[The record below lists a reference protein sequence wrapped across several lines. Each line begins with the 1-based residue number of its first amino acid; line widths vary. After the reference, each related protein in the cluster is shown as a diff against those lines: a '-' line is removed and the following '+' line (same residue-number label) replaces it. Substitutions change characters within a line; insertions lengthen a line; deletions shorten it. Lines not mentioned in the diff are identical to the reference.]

1 MPALEK
7 LSIDTPEQ
15 VALEFSLAT
24 VGSRF
29 LALAIDTLIQVACAA
44 VLFAGVGLA
53 ALAAQVSAGGPS
65 PWLAA
70 VVVIGLFLIYYAYFA
85 IFESVWNGQTPGKRA
100 IGLRVIHMSGR
111 PVGVFEA
118 ILRNIVR
125 IADQFPGIYAIGI
138 VSMFLTERSQ
148 RLGDLAA
155 GTVVVHEQ
163 AGSRG
168 REFVPEAATPG
179 VATTHHGASKLTPA
193 ELSVLELFLR
203 RRGQLDGDVRVRAA
217 ARVADRM
224 RERLGITATV
234 ENERLLE
241 ELVAEHKA
249 RGRFR

>member
-44 VLFAGVGLA
+44 VLFAGAGLA
-53 ALAAQVSAGGPS
+53 ALAAQVKAGES
-65 PWLAA
+65 SSWLAA

-85 IFESVWNGQTPGKRA
+85 VYETVWNGQTPGKRM

-111 PVGVFEA
+111 PVSAFEA
-118 ILRNIVR
+118 ILRNVVR

-138 VSMFLTERSQ
+138 VAVFLTGRSQ

-163 AGSRG
+163 AASGG
-168 REFVPEAATPG
+168 REVVSEATPG
-179 VATTHHGASKLTPA
+179 LAITHHGASGLTPA
-193 ELSVLELFLR
+193 EMSVIEQFFR
-203 RRGQLDGDVRVRAA
+203 RRGQLDGYVRVRAA
-217 ARVADRM
+217 GQIADRM
-224 RERLGITATV
+224 RERLGITATID
-234 ENERLLE
+234 NEQLLA
-241 ELVAEHKA
+241 ELVAEYKT